1 MNNVSVIAFYTIFR
15 REVVRFIRIWMQTI
29 LPNVIT
35 MSLYFIIFGNLIGP
49 RIGEMQ
55 GIPYNQYIAPGLVM
69 LAVITSAYANVSGSF
84 FSSRFQRNIEEM
96 LISPTSHSVLILG
109 FVLGGV
115 ARGLV
120 VGLCVSIVAAFFTG
134 FHVHHLLA
142 TIGIVFLSAG
152 LFALMG
158 MTNALF
164 ANKFDDISVIPVF
177 VLTAF
182 TYLGGVFYSI
192 DLLAPFW
199 QKVSLINPILYIVN
213 AFRYGMIGITDVK
226 LSHAV
231 LMIFVFIVIFF
242 AFNLWLM
249 ERGTGIRK

>member
-1 MNNVSVIAFYTIFR
+1 MNKTKFIAFYTIFR

-49 RIGEMQ
+49 RIGAMQ

-84 FSSRFQRNIEEM
+84 FSSRFQRNIEEI
-96 LISPTSHSVLILG
+96 LISPTSHSIIILG

-120 VGLCVSIVAAFFTG
+120 VGFCVSIIAAFFTG
-134 FHVHHLLA
+134 FHVHHFFATLL
-142 TIGIVFLSAG
+142 IVFLSAC
-152 LFALMG
+152 LFSLMG

-164 ANKFDDISVIPVF
+164 AKKFDDISVIPVF
-177 VLTAF
+177 VLTPL

-192 DLLAPFW
+192 DLLAPVW
-199 QKVSLINPILYIVN
+199 QKASLANPILYIVN

-226 LSHAV
+226 LSHAIS
-231 LMIFVFIVIFF
+231 MILIFIV
-242 AFNLWLM
+242 AFYLLNLWLM
-249 ERGTGIRK
+249 KKGTGIRQ